1 MRSGRSVGLPLA
13 DRPAGPR
20 NVHREPTTP
29 YGSRLFIGGAFT
41 PSLADAEQ
49 KVGEPIPADCRI
61 GLYWVA
67 TPVHS

>member
-20 NVHREPTTP
+20 NVHREPYQPIRLTTLH
-29 YGSRLFIGGAFT
+29 RRAFA

>member
-1 MRSGRSVGLPLA
+1 MSTGS
-13 DRPAGPR
+13 
-20 NVHREPTTP
+20 PTSP
-29 YGSRLFIGGAFT
+29 YGSRLFIGGAFA

-49 KVGEPIPADCRI
+49 EVGEPIPADCRI